1 MPAPAHIFREYDV
14 RGVVDTDLTPA
25 TVVALGRALGT
36 AFRRAGARRVGVAR
50 DVRLTGERIRDDLVG
65 GLRSAGCDVVD
76 YGLAPTGV
84 FYHAQAQGH
93 EGAGV
98 VVTGSH
104 NPPEFNGFK
113 LVLGGASFFGA
124 QIQELRRIIDVED
137 YEHGDG
143 ELHERPIL
151 DDYVREVAER
161 VRIARPVRFAYD
173 SGNGAASLIAA
184 RLFAALGQHPV
195 ALFDEPDGSF
205 PNHHPDP
212 TLPECI
218 EDLRARVLQDGLEF
232 GVAYDGDAD
241 RIGVIDDRGEIC
253 WGDRLLVLFA
263 RDLLARH
270 PGAKVI
276 HDVKCSQTLTDAVN
290 AAGGEAIIWK
300 TGHSLVKKKMKETGA
315 LLAGEMSGH
324 LFLGENWYGF
334 DDALFA
340 TARLLE
346 ILASSSAPLSQL
358 LADLPRLHATPEIR
372 VDCADASKF
381 AVVDHVL
388 AHFRARGPVLDIDGV
403 RVQFEH
409 GWGLVRASNTQ
420 PALVVRV
427 EADDPQR
434 LQSYRAEVEDA
445 IAAARIAVEAGA

>member
-14 RGVVDTDLTPA
+14 RGVVDTDLTPE
-25 TVVALGRALGT
+25 TVSALGRALGT
-36 AFRRAGARRVGVAR
+36 AYRRAGATRVGVAR

-65 GLRSAGCDVVD
+65 GLRSVGCDVVD

-93 EGAGV
+93 EQAGV
-98 VVTGSH
+98 VITGSH

-113 LVLGGASFFGA
+113 LVLQGASFFGE
-124 QIQELRRIIDVED
+124 QIQELVRIIEHEDFEQGTGSLGSRDIIED
-137 YEHGDG
+137 YLRD
-143 ELHERPIL
+143 
-151 DDYVREVAER
+151 VVER
-161 VRIARPVRFAYD
+161 VQIARPVRFAYD
-173 SGNGAASLIAA
+173 SGNGAASLVAA
-184 RLFAALGQHPV
+184 RFFEALGQQPL
-195 ALFDEPDGSF
+195 ALFDEPDGTF

-212 TLPECI
+212 TLPECLT
-218 EDLRARVLQDGLEF
+218 DLRDLVIEEGLEL

-241 RIGVIDDRGEIC
+241 RIGVIDDRGEIL

-263 RDLLARH
+263 RDLLTRH

-276 HDVKCSQTLTDAVN
+276 HDVKCSQTLTDAVQ
-290 AAGGEAIIWK
+290 AAGGEAVIWK

-340 TARLLE
+340 TARLLQ
-346 ILASSSAPLSQL
+346 ILANTDQTLTEL
-358 LADLPRLHATPEIR
+358 LADVPQLHFTPEIR
-372 VDCADASKF
+372 VDCPDHVKF
-381 AVVDHVL
+381 PVVERVL
-388 AHFRARGPVLDIDGV
+388 AHFRARYAVIDIDGV

-427 EADDPQR
+427 EADRPEQR
-434 LQSYRAEVEDA
+434 NAYLAELGAA
-445 IAAARIAVEAGA
+445 IGAARAAVEGQS